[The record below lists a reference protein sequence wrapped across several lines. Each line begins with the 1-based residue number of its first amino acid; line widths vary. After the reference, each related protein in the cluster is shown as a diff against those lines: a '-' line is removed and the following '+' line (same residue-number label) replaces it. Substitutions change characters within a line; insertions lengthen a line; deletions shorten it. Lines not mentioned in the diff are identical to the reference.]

1 MCRYKLFVILALA
14 FTCITRVHAASWN
27 AMTYNSI
34 RIAYFQRGDALGRGE
49 ADSFLIRAKNAQYN
63 YILTPFYLQ
72 PGDTDD
78 YIVIKS
84 NFTRALQRA
93 DAFGLRLIPEIH
105 MGDAHSDHWNNARL
119 WNPNIRMVRFRALDG
134 KYGCPSFAND
144 PTGIDWTFVELCE
157 ALRDAFKQAAVS
169 YPLEFFHVGHNEPT
183 YYNRLII
190 GSCKTGKGMSSPY
203 CGERQSWDIK
213 TATETCAIDCNF
225 INRFNG
231 SKSEAVQSLVVG
243 EVFRRM
249 NQVQKV
255 FGTKTKLMIFADMWD
270 PMYFY
275 QTVITW
281 KNDTVRTAPGILSLP
296 GLPDD
301 SARARFRR
309 NVILMP
315 WTFQECAGPDSS
327 GHYDAAATFSA
338 FAANGFNFV
347 YTQAFHTGRDQLEVE
362 DVGMTRNW
370 HDAALRFRQNCLG
383 YAAVSWIFRYTHPPS
398 PAFNIIE
405 SLYRANAADLPA
417 GDFVQ
422 LPPELPAE
430 RGPH

>member
-1 MCRYKLFVILALA
+1 
-14 FTCITRVHAASWN
+14 
-27 AMTYNSI
+27 
-34 RIAYFQRGDALGRGE
+34 
-49 ADSFLIRAKNAQYN
+49 
-63 YILTPFYLQ
+63 
-72 PGDTDD
+72 
-78 YIVIKS
+78 
-84 NFTRALQRA
+84 
-93 DAFGLRLIPEIH
+93 
-105 MGDAHSDHWNNARL
+105 
-119 WNPNIRMVRFRALDG
+119 
-134 KYGCPSFAND
+134 
-144 PTGIDWTFVELCE
+144 
-157 ALRDAFKQAAVS
+157 
-169 YPLEFFHVGHNEPT
+169 
-183 YYNRLII
+183 
-190 GSCKTGKGMSSPY
+190 MSSPY

-315 WTFQECAGPDSS
+315 WTFQESPVPTRPAITMRRRPFRPLRRTALISSIHRRFGPRQGPAG
-327 GHYDAAATFSA
+327 
-338 FAANGFNFV
+338 
-347 YTQAFHTGRDQLEVE
+347 GR
-362 DVGMTRNW
+362 RCR
-370 HDAALRFRQNCLG
+370 HDAELARRCT
-383 YAAVSWIFRYTHPPS
+383 A
-398 PAFNIIE
+398 
-405 SLYRANAADLPA
+405 
-417 GDFVQ
+417 
-422 LPPELPAE
+422 LPAE
-430 RGPH
+430 LPGLCCGIMDIQVYPSALSGLQYHRVVVQGKCRRSPGR